1 MTLYDNG
8 SDDVSNVHTQL
19 NTRTPSSTQMTAMLN
34 AESLVT
40 REKGIASPS
49 DCRTMVFCTSR

>member
-1 MTLYDNG
+1 MDPR
-8 SDDVSNVHTQL
+8 SDDVSDVHTPL
-19 NTRTPSSTQMTAMLN
+19 NTRTPSSTQMTAKLN